1 MTHYGRD
8 YSSFQGNLTPAD
20 CAGIDFGYVKLT
32 QGDEYKN
39 PDAPQQIAMLRSQGV
54 LVGYYHFFDPSAL
67 VGDQLHN
74 FATMASACGV
84 SPLPLALD
92 SETQDT
98 AGWPDLASKMMDFA
112 TGVEGWTNWVPN
124 PRSLLYVNLNF
135 YDNLQGFP
143 WGRWVWLADPSAGAP
158 HKPCL
163 ILQGAPRPVSST
175 DTKNVD
181 PDTFMGSEADWAT
194 FTRATVP
201 APKLPQEKDMLI
213 INPGDGKE
221 YLLLPSG
228 VVIWIEGPA
237 TAASL
242 SAAQVPTV
250 AMDAGTFAAIQ
261 AAQPQHIST
270 SPA

>member
-39 PDAPQQIAMLRSQGV
+39 PDAPQQIAMLKSQGV

-74 FATMASACGV
+74 FATFASALGV

-112 TGVEGWTNWVPN
+112 TGVESWTNWVPN
-124 PRSLLYVNLNF
+124 PRSLLYVNINF

-143 WGRWVWLADPSAGAP
+143 WGRWVWLADPSDGAP

-163 ILQGAPRPVSST
+163 VLQGAPRPVSST
-175 DTKNVD
+175 DVKQVD
-181 PDTFMGSEADWAT
+181 PDTFMGSDADWEA
-194 FTRATVP
+194 FTRSTP
-201 APKLPQEKDMLI
+201 LPIQEPEDMLI
-213 INPGDGKE
+213 LNAPDGKQ
-221 YLLLPSG
+221 YLLTGG
-228 VVIWIEGPA
+228 VCVWIQEPA
-237 TAASL
+237 TAAGL
-242 SAAQVPTV
+242 VAAGVKQTPIG
-250 AMDAGTFAAIQ
+250 AATFAEIQ
-261 AAQPQHIST
+261 AAQVRVSN
-270 SPA
+270 